1 LIYIQI
7 LDADA
12 HVSALLDQT
21 PLHVAAKKHKKKII
35 SFIRVFTNE
44 MGRDSSKKNPFLHSL
59 KKNEMG
65 T

>member
-44 MGRDSSKKNPFLHSL
+44 MGQDSSKKILFYIP
-59 KKNEMG
+59 
-65 T
+65 